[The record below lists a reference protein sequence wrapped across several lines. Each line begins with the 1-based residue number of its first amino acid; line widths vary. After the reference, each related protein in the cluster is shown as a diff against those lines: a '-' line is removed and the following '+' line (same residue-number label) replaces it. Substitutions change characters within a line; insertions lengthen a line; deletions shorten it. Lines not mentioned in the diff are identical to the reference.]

1 MCRAEVPIRQ
11 KASRPKVCVC
21 VGGKQ
26 EFSWNIPI
34 AQKEQKKA
42 QVGGLLRPPGK
53 EIVCKARK
61 RWTQKLCW
69 RREMCQRKHMCKG
82 VQDQEAAKCRRETN
96 PLPRQDRPD
105 VGGRKY
111 MKQCRALWWCKKSR
125 RKKKDEEEACLAH
138 KTSKLLRLKWSVW
151 KVFSGILDP
160 VHSLLVSNFRN
171 ERNLSAQSSA
181 GRKWVMTCLSL
192 YMAREN
198 CVWTCVF
205 FSHQRQSGS
214 RESLQ
219 PIFSLEIGKARLQS
233 ANCQKTLCKNRVE
246 AETGN

>member
-1 MCRAEVPIRQ
+1 MQARNESFA
-11 KASRPKVCVC
+11 
-21 VGGKQ
+21 
-26 EFSWNIPI
+26 
-34 AQKEQKKA
+34 
-42 QVGGLLRPPGK
+42 
-53 EIVCKARK
+53 KARQA
-61 RWTQKLCW
+61 RC
-69 RREMCQRKHMCKG
+69 
-82 VQDQEAAKCRRETN
+82 
-96 PLPRQDRPD
+96 
-105 VGGRKY
+105 
-111 MKQCRALWWCKKSR
+111 R
-125 RKKKDEEEACLAH
+125 RKKIHETVQSLVMMEEACLAH